1 MSSEKKKRS
10 KVKAENKTK
19 KKINTKKVAIVTGV
33 SILAVIIAL
42 LITVYALFHYFYN
55 KMTIETADTGTQDLR
70 ELAAILREDLD
81 ADVSGF
87 PQKDVDAARSAIVLE
102 KIELLPKLLN
112 VQLLMLP
119 EYHHGNIL
127 CIGKVK
133 FVKVRTILLDYFLGT
148 GIQRKTQ
155 LVFQLKGII
164 FLQLCH
170 LILYNVSTL

>member
-1 MSSEKKKRS
+1 MSFVFKSTENLIEQF
-10 KVKAENKTK
+10 VKANCFLGIELNAAAYLCRHFKGCIAKRPAGIGQLNIKHSLVLVGAVTAQKSLGLKAFENGSKR
-19 KKINTKKVAIVTGV
+19 TG
-33 SILAVIIAL
+33 I
-42 LITVYALFHYFYN
+42 
-55 KMTIETADTGTQDLR
+55 
-70 ELAAILREDLD
+70 
-81 ADVSGF
+81 
-87 PQKDVDAARSAIVLE
+87 

-170 LILYNVSTL
+170 LILYNISTLYP